1 MLKKGCDTALAPHRI
16 QKAVAATSEDKTR
29 SIIVHGLEVS
39 PGSSEELLS
48 ELWSELEKKPV
59 VKSTQRF
66 GTYTEGRTRPL
77 KISLSSRDMQLNVL
91 RKKASLRASEKF
103 SRVYISPD
111 LTPEERKIRGGLVR
125 KLKEMKE
132 QNPAKNYRI
141 QRGEVVEVPAAPGT
155 Q

>member
-16 QKAVAATSEDKTR
+16 QKAVAAASEDRTCT
-29 SIIVHGLEVS
+29 IIVHGLEDS

-48 ELWSELEKKPV
+48 ELWSELEEKPV
-59 VKSTQRF
+59 VKNTQRF
-66 GTYTEGRTRPL
+66 GTYIEGRSRPL

-132 QNPAKNYRI
+132 QNPGKNYRI